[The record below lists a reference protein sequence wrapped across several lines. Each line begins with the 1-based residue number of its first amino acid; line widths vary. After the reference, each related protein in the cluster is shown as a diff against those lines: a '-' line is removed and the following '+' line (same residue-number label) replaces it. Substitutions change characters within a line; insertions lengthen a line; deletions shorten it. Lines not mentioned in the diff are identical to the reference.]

1 MSGALA
7 YSAADNPS
15 LISESATANART
27 YAHAH
32 SRDAEPEGRAG
43 PSYAAQPA
51 DTRHTVSPT
60 DLSYFAHGQA
70 HLSLGGT
77 GGRPPDQERTTHVSQ
92 AYHHNSRE
100 HYSQLQPAAVS
111 MYSSSDDSALSGY
124 PTTKAYA
131 HVVSDVRSADS
142 HSSMSRSPPTHQDLL
157 PHEGDAQASLPK
169 LSMKR
174 REKPHIELSP
184 DQPLT
189 TQGKQRARVYVAC
202 VQCRTRKIRCDG
214 AKPICLHCSRRST
227 TNPDD
232 STLCTYDSAPK
243 RRGPDKNPGSR
254 QRISAHESAHGG
266 KVRRRRRR
274 DTGPTDKLIPMAA
287 QGPSDPAMSPGDG
300 MEPLP
305 RVPHAEGHAVG
316 VPYGLEP
323 LAQVPSAGPSISRE
337 VRIAEVYRAA
347 PQQPVAAPVDK
358 LPSTSTAHDVSLR
371 DITHPPH
378 GLHRAATMSEPQ
390 YGHSQVPAQI
400 SPIQHYAHES
410 PIRGFAYASYGA
422 PPSSAGAGSHA
433 REYEYEEETDRP
445 DIAAEPSLQL
455 TRDTWWDGLLSLYS
469 RHAHPQLAG
478 GGVPLAPGMRDSMSQ
493 QVTADLRFLFRASNY
508 WFAFFNVPRFF
519 ARLCDPAKRSSLQP
533 SLILA
538 ALAAANFIRSSE
550 QENGEA
556 GRSWALTL
564 LEQAQASL
572 EGSINARWIDE
583 GLVEASW
590 LIAFFEISP
599 HPLHNSHR
607 VRGAL
612 SMLDSLIRGLA
623 MAGLDQNDSR
633 VSRFAARAVPTV
645 SASIAYPPAAGHAWD
660 VHTHVPVPPHSYVPP
675 PPPSHSHP
683 PHTGECACHAYTLG
697 SNWTGAQEHTPLWLM
712 TPAWHEDASEAM
724 VRKEE
729 CRRLVWSSVMM
740 VAGYTSFTAA
750 NSLAPPLE
758 LSLMEPS
765 NYALLFPGEDFQGPD
780 AKSKET
786 IWALYMRTMLL
797 WHSCVRMRWD
807 STRTADA
814 EKAQF
819 AVTAWLEIDRIEK
832 ALDSH
837 TCGVERAFL
846 FQGREYLFNSRMCIS
861 FEFQRYIPS
870 VTANVNMVFH
880 RQKAEEW
887 LKHQASIA
895 KRTMYGLQ
903 TITGQPNVTLARRPF
918 FGFWFMSQV
927 SRALLLWSC
936 DRSLT
941 VALEVAKALL
951 DPIEYL
957 SSMWP
962 CADQRKRY
970 RELRANLDRACYAAG
985 IPPASPSAMDSR
997 RVSLS

>member
-1 MSGALA
+1 
-7 YSAADNPS
+7 
-15 LISESATANART
+15 
-27 YAHAH
+27 
-32 SRDAEPEGRAG
+32 
-43 PSYAAQPA
+43 
-51 DTRHTVSPT
+51 
-60 DLSYFAHGQA
+60 
-70 HLSLGGT
+70 
-77 GGRPPDQERTTHVSQ
+77 
-92 AYHHNSRE
+92 
-100 HYSQLQPAAVS
+100 
-111 MYSSSDDSALSGY
+111 
-124 PTTKAYA
+124 
-131 HVVSDVRSADS
+131 
-142 HSSMSRSPPTHQDLL
+142 
-157 PHEGDAQASLPK
+157 
-169 LSMKR
+169 MKR

-254 QRISAHESAHGG
+254 QRISAHESTHGG

-274 DTGPTDKLIPMAA
+274 DTGTTDKLIPMAA
-287 QGPSDPAMSPGDG
+287 QGPSDPSPTPRDTPWVCRMGSNRSRRSR
-300 MEPLP
+300 PL
-305 RVPHAEGHAVG
+305 
-316 VPYGLEP
+316 
-323 LAQVPSAGPSISRE
+323 
-337 VRIAEVYRAA
+337 
-347 PQQPVAAPVDK
+347 
-358 LPSTSTAHDVSLR
+358 
-371 DITHPPH
+371 
-378 GLHRAATMSEPQ
+378 
-390 YGHSQVPAQI
+390 VPAQI

-410 PIRGFAYASYGA
+410 PIRGFAYASY
-422 PPSSAGAGSHA
+422 AGAGSHA

-533 SLILA
+533 SLIFA

-660 VHTHVPVPPHSYVPP
+660 VHTHVSVPPHSYVPP

-970 RELRANLDRACYAAG
+970 RELRANLDRACYAAR